1 MIIVSLTVSDVALS
15 IPRQLPPLSIQSR
28 WFSEPLRILWLDS
41 KTFVRNRHNYVVLS
55 KSHQGIIYR
64 YMRVRTPPWILL
76 ADVGPIPGL
85 DDPDALVSRADG
97 FLSPSA
103 THDAELSPTPSE
115 AARLDSKKSKHQK
128 DLTPHLSYIR
138 HLQHK
143 QTPRSTLERFA
154 AGFQDYLQAPLQP
167 LADNLESIIYEVFEK
182 DPVKYDQYEKAIAQ
196 ALQDWVVNG
205 KVPSG
210 SGGRVV
216 IAVVGAGRGPLVT
229 RALQASQAVGV
240 KIELWAVEK
249 NPNAYVVLQHHN
261 EKDWNHQVNLVQADM
276 RSWKGPTRGS
286 NRGAAGFGGD
296 SHPESENPFSPKE
309 TYYDARGTSASSK
322 ISAPQSSNQSYI
334 DILVSE
340 LLGSFADNELSPE
353 CLDGMVPLLNPK
365 DGISIPASYTA
376 FITPI
381 NAPKLHADIS
391 TRAAQDPTAP
401 NTPSVVMLHAID
413 FLSSTSPS
421 STPPESGPQPAVP
434 NILPAW
440 SFTHV
445 PCPAPAPSSMN
456 RHNKRQTRL
465 TFRTRDRGVCHGLA
479 GYFESVLY
487 PGIELSTN
495 PLTMDMKSA
504 GMMSW
509 FPIFFPLK
517 LCFFYFLFF
526 KKKRTLF
533 ILSLYHQKPSP
544 LPPKAIQLFLPCLTF
559 LTRSLTQTPLYIPDH
574 AELTVTMAR
583 CTDNRKVW
591 YDWAVESWGW
601 NNLIGGEMRRVRLG
615 GGEVG
620 SSKVGGCLM

>member
-1 MIIVSLTVSDVALS
+1 M
-15 IPRQLPPLSIQSR
+15 
-28 WFSEPLRILWLDS
+28 
-41 KTFVRNRHNYVVLS
+41 VLS
-55 KSHQGIIYR
+55 KSHQSLVYR
-64 YMRVRTPPWILL
+64 YMRLRTPPWILL
-76 ADVGPIPGL
+76 CDVGPIPGL
-85 DDPDALVSRADG
+85 DDPDALISRADG
-97 FLSPSA
+97 FLSP
-103 THDAELSPTPSE
+103 TVTRDAELSPTPSE
-115 AARLDSKKSKHQK
+115 AARMDSKKTRQQK

-182 DPVKYDQYEKAIAQ
+182 DPVKYEQYEKAIAQ
-196 ALQDWVVNG
+196 ALKDWVGQG
-205 KVPSG
+205 KAPSG

-216 IAVVGAGRGPLVT
+216 VAVVGAGRGPLVT

-261 EKDWNHQVNLVQADM
+261 EKDWNYQVNLVQADM
-276 RSWKGPTRGS
+276 RSWKGPPRGS
-286 NRGAAGFGGD
+286 NHGLAGFGAD
-296 SHPESENPFSPKE
+296 LHADPDNRFSPKE
-309 TYYDARGTSASSK
+309 TYYDAMGTSSSSRLSAS
-322 ISAPQSSNQSYI
+322 QMLNYCHI

-353 CLDGMVPLLNPK
+353 CLDGILHLLNPK

-376 FITPI
+376 FLTPI

-391 TRAAQDPTAP
+391 ARTANDPTAP
-401 NTPSVVMLHAID
+401 HTPSVVMLHAID
-413 FLSSTSPS
+413 FLSTTSPS
-421 STPPESGPQPAVP
+421 SSTPSQTNNDPAIP
-434 NILPAW
+434 KILPAW
-440 SFTHV
+440 SFTHGPSPV
-445 PCPAPAPSSMN
+445 PPASSMN
-456 RHNKRQTRL
+456 RHNKRQARL

-517 LCFFYFLFF
+517 V
-526 KKKRTLF
+526 
-533 ILSLYHQKPSP
+533 P
-544 LPPKAIQLFLPCLTF
+544 
-559 LTRSLTQTPLYIPDH
+559 
-574 AELTVTMAR
+574 
-583 CTDNRKVW
+583 
-591 YDWAVESWGW
+591 
-601 NNLIGGEMRRVRLG
+601 
-615 GGEVG
+615 
-620 SSKVGGCLM
+620 

>member
-1 MIIVSLTVSDVALS
+1 
-15 IPRQLPPLSIQSR
+15 
-28 WFSEPLRILWLDS
+28 
-41 KTFVRNRHNYVVLS
+41 
-55 KSHQGIIYR
+55 
-64 YMRVRTPPWILL
+64 MRVRTPPWILL
-76 ADVGPIPGL
+76 CDVGPIPGL
-85 DDPDALVSRADG
+85 DDPHALIPRADG

-103 THDAELSPTPSE
+103 THDVELSPTPSE
-115 AARLDSKKSKHQK
+115 AARADSKKIRQQK

-143 QTPRSTLERFA
+143 QIPRSTLERFA

-182 DPVKYDQYEKAIAQ
+182 DPVKYEQYEKAIAQ
-196 ALQDWVVNG
+196 ALKDWVEQG
-205 KVPSG
+205 KAASG

-216 IAVVGAGRGPLVT
+216 VAVVGAGRGPLVT

-261 EKDWNHQVNLVQADM
+261 EKDWKYQVNLVQADM
-276 RSWKGPTRGS
+276 RSWKGPTRAS
-286 NRGAAGFGGD
+286 NSGQAAD
-296 SHPESENPFSPKE
+296 SHPGSENRESPKE
-309 TYYDARGTSASSK
+309 MYYDAMGMSSSSAS
-322 ISAPQSSNQSYI
+322 QSSSYCHI
-334 DILVSE
+334 DILISE

-353 CLDGMVPLLNPK
+353 CLDGILPLLNPK

-376 FITPI
+376 FLTPI
-381 NAPKLHADIS
+381 NAPKLHTDIS
-391 TRAAQDPTAP
+391 ARATHDPTAS

-421 STPPESGPQPAVP
+421 STPPHVPTQPAIP

-440 SFTHV
+440 SFTHG
-445 PCPAPAPSSMN
+445 PSLAPPPSSMN
-456 RHNKRQTRL
+456 RHNKRQARL

-495 PLTMDMKSA
+495 PLTMEMKSA

-517 LCFFYFLFF
+517 VCS
-526 KKKRTLF
+526 
-533 ILSLYHQKPSP
+533 LSGTTS
-544 LPPKAIQLFLPCLTF
+544 
-559 LTRSLTQTPLYIPDH
+559 YIPSS
-574 AELTVTMAR
+574 LKCPLSGTIL
-583 CTDNRKVW
+583 NR
-591 YDWAVESWGW
+591 YPPPSHHHY
-601 NNLIGGEMRRVRLG
+601 
-615 GGEVG
+615 
-620 SSKVGGCLM
+620 